1 MGSDSSRTGRPL
13 LRLDPAPAR
22 LEGDRQTMG
31 SVEDSYDY
39 WLDRIDLHDAIL
51 VAWNLE
57 GTSLR
62 GASFENAD
70 LTGAS
75 LRGTSLRT
83 ANLRGACLVGADLTD
98 ADLRNADL
106 TCAVMGDTLLVR
118 VDLSEVTG
126 LQHVQH
132 RFSSIVDVSTLELTS
147 SGIARVPSR
156 RLQLQLELQSF
167 LAKCGVPHPY
177 LALFESLV
185 LS

>member
-1 MGSDSSRTGRPL
+1 M
-13 LRLDPAPAR
+13 LRLDLAPAH
-22 LEGDRQTMG
+22 LEGGEQTTG

-39 WLDRIDLHDAIL
+39 WFDRIDLHEATL
-51 VAWNLE
+51 AEWNLE
-57 GTSLR
+57 DTSLR

-75 LRGTSLRT
+75 LRGTSLRS
-83 ANLRGACLVGADLTD
+83 ANLRGACLIG

-106 TCAVMGDTLLVR
+106 RNADLRGAVMGDTLLVR
-118 VDLSEVTG
+118 VDLSEVKG
-126 LQHVQH
+126 LQDIHH

-147 SGIARVPSR
+147 SGIARFPAR
-156 RLQLQLELQSF
+156 RLQIQLEVQSF
-167 LAKCGVPHPY
+167 LAKCGVPNPY